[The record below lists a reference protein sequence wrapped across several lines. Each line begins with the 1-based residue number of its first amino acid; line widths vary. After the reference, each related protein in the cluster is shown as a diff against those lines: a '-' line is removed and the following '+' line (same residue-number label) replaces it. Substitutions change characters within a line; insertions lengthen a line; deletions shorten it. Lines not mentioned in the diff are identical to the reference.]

1 MVLIHCSSHFAHET
15 IPADVYEILI
25 ISCSKEGGA
34 KLKAYPLMGL
44 VGGCVGNTQMALLA
58 KKD

>member
-25 ISCSKEGGA
+25 ISCSKEGGS
-34 KLKAYPLMGL
+34 KTEGL
-44 VGGCVGNTQMALLA
+44 PPDVARGWVCREYTDGSAS
-58 KKD
+58 